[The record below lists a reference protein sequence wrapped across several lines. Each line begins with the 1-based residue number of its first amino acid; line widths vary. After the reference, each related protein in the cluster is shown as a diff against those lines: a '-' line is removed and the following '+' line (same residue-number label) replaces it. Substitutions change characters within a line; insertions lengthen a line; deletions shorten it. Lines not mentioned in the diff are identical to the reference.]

1 MQSNKIYFK
10 KSTIPGDAALIP
22 GLGRSPGG
30 GNGNPTPVLK
40 RKRKRKHTHTH
51 THTHLKKGV
60 GSHERAQNV

>member
-1 MQSNKIYFK
+1 MQYAATK
-10 KSTIPGDAALIP
+10 IPGDAALIP

-51 THTHLKKGV
+51 THTFK
-60 GSHERAQNV
+60 ERGRKP